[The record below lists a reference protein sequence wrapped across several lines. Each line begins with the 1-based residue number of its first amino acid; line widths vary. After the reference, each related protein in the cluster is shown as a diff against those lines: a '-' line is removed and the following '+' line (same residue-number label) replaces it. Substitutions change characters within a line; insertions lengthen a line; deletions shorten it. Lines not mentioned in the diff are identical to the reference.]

1 MAEAAN
7 ESGSSHGG
15 FFHSLIHKWGH
26 SVQTVS
32 AVAVVIVAVVAIS
45 IDQKLDD
52 ARMKREEENRKA
64 QERRSAEIERQ
75 EERDRDEESRR
86 AAIDR
91 SIALYNFFMT
101 SENTK
106 ELMKYHVDIQK
117 KHRESMNAVSNAVG
131 SPTRERSR
139 ESMRSATIAS
149 ISTVDRREEVYR
161 MLALSLNDLNPIIRC
176 GNFKKEFWRDGQFP
190 AKDEYAE
197 KDGNDPPLCDRET
210 FRTILLGPVSELF
223 FSFRIFFYCENSL
236 YATYEHTL
244 KGFEVMLAD
253 YIYHDTLAKHPT
265 TPSYVFETDE
275 EKERVVKEHRIDKR
289 MEEIYPILRPKR
301 DSKSCEAYLNS
312 FQIRDSSDG
321 GEGDT

>member
-15 FFHSLIHKWGH
+15 FFHSLIHRWGH

-32 AVAVVIVAVVAIS
+32 AIAVVIVAVMAIN
-45 IDQKLDD
+45 IDRRLDA
-52 ARMKREEENRKA
+52 ARVEREDENRKA
-64 QERRSAEIERQ
+64 QERRDEEIKKQ
-75 EERDRDEESRR
+75 EERDRNEESRR

-106 ELMKYHVDIQK
+106 ELMKYHVDIQR
-117 KHRESMNAVSNAVG
+117 KHRNAMNDVSN
-131 SPTRERSR
+131 PTREQSR
-139 ESMRSATIAS
+139 ESMRNAIIAS
-149 ISTVDRREEVYR
+149 ISTGDRQEEVYR
-161 MLALSLNDLNPIIRC
+161 MLALALNDLNPIIRC
-176 GNFKKEFWRDGQFP
+176 VNFKRKFWNDGQFP

-223 FSFRIFFYCENSL
+223 FSFRFFFYCENSL
-236 YATYEHTL
+236 YMTYKPTL
-244 KGFEVMLAD
+244 EDFEVMLAD
-253 YIYHDTLAKHPT
+253 YIYHDTLAMHPN

-275 EKERVVKEHRIDKR
+275 EKDRVMKEHKIDKR
-289 MEEIYPILRPKR
+289 MEELYPILRPKQ
-301 DSKSCEAYLNS
+301 DSKSCEAYLNA
-312 FQIRDSSDG
+312 FQSRDSSDG
-321 GEGDT
+321 GQGDA